1 MSKSD
6 RETYYITAQKIPKVN
21 IFPCWQHRTTRSLKV
36 RQQRV
41 NLALPVREAQVN
53 KKRVWDWSFS
63 LCCWSRG
70 VTLEIGTGLSWGRL
84 PEWLARRT
92 ERPLFGAVCEKVLSQ
107 ASPHLPLPLNL
118 PHPSSPPIPTFFFF
132 LSCFSLK
139 RHTHTQMLIHTLTHF
154 CLYLPAVPGGKR
166 HWLQLLGG

>member
-53 KKRVWDWSFS
+53 KKES
-63 LCCWSRG
+63 
-70 VTLEIGTGLSWGRL
+70 GTGASLSAAGV
-84 PEWLARRT
+84 EA
-92 ERPLFGAVCEKVLSQ
+92 
-107 ASPHLPLPLNL
+107 
-118 PHPSSPPIPTFFFF
+118 
-132 LSCFSLK
+132 
-139 RHTHTQMLIHTLTHF
+139 
-154 CLYLPAVPGGKR
+154 
-166 HWLQLLGG
+166 